1 MKIKA
6 QIGMVMNLDKCIG
19 CHTCSVTCK
28 NTWTN
33 RPGAEYIW
41 FNNVET
47 KPGIGYP
54 KQWEDQERYKGGWK
68 LKKGK
73 LELAAG
79 SKLNKVMLGKIF
91 YNPDMPELKDYYE
104 PWTYN
109 YDNLF
114 TTEERKNQPVAR
126 PKSVITGKD
135 MEIEWGPNW
144 EDDLAGAPNT
154 MPLDPNMKNIET
166 EIKTN
171 FETAFM
177 MYLPRLCEHC
187 LNPSCVASCPSG
199 AMYKR
204 DEDGIV
210 LVDQEAC
217 RGWRYCMTGCPYK
230 KVYFNWKTNKA
241 EKCTFCFPRIEA
253 GLPTVCSETCTG
265 RIRYLGVMLYDADG
279 VKEAASVEDEK
290 ELYQKQLDL
299 FLDPND
305 PAIIEQARKDG
316 IKEDWIKAAQNSP
329 IYKMAKEYKIAFPL
343 HPEYRTMPM
352 VWYVPPLSPIMNYF
366 EGKDSINN
374 PDMIFPAIDEMR
386 IPVDYLAS
394 ILTAGNTDVIKTS
407 LQKMAMMRT
416 YMRAV
421 SSGKDFDTTKLERIG
436 MTEKEVKKMYRL
448 LAIAKYEDRFVI
460 PVSHKEDYIDTY
472 KAQGSSGYSADVCS
486 GCSLADQIN
495 QPDAKPAPAPIGNS
509 TQQPSKSTQEMC
521 EESFYGGIWRD

>member
-28 NTWTN
+28 STWTN
-33 RPGAEYIW
+33 RPGAEYVW

-54 KQWEDQERYKGGWK
+54 MRWEDQEHYKGGWK
-68 LKKGK
+68 LKNGK
-73 LELAAG
+73 LELKSG
-79 SKLNKVMLGKIF
+79 NKLSKIALGKIF
-91 YNPDMPELKDYYE
+91 HNPDMPEMKDYYE

-109 YDNLF
+109 YEHLTNAG
-114 TTEERKNQPVAR
+114 EKKHQPVAR
-126 PKSVITGKD
+126 PKSAITGDNMDLK
-135 MEIEWGPNW
+135 WGPNW
-144 EDDLAGAPNT
+144 EDDLAGAHVTGPQ
-154 MPLDPNMKNIET
+154 DPNIEKIEE
-166 EIKTN
+166 EIKFN
-171 FETAFM
+171 FEQAFM

-230 KVYFNWKTNKA
+230 KVYFNWQTNKA

-265 RIRYLGVMLYDADG
+265 RIRYLGVLLYDADR
-279 VKEAASVEDEK
+279 VQEAASVPDEK
-290 ELYQKQLDL
+290 DLYQAQCDL

-305 PAIIEQARKDG
+305 PAVIAQARADG
-316 IKEDWIKAAQNSP
+316 ISEEWIEAAQNSP
-329 IYKMAKEYKIAFPL
+329 VYKLAIEYKLAFPL
-343 HPEYRTMPM
+343 HPEYRTLPM

-366 EGKDSINN
+366 EGKDSLQN
-374 PDMIFPAIDEMR
+374 PDMIFPAIEEMR
-386 IPVDYLAS
+386 MPIQYLANM
-394 ILTAGNTDVIKTS
+394 LTAGDPEPVKES
-407 LQKMAMMRT
+407 LQRLAMMRS
-416 YMRAV
+416 YMR
-421 SSGKDFDTTKLERIG
+421 SFSTGKSFEEQKLARLG
-436 MTEKEVKKMYRL
+436 LTAHQTEQIYRL

-460 PVSHKEDYIDTY
+460 PTSHKETYLDTY
-472 KAQGSSGYSADVCS
+472 HAQGSEGFGMNCGGCGISGSSADK
-486 GCSLADQIN
+486 N
-495 QPDAKPAPAPIGNS
+495 AKDS
-509 TQQPSKSTQEMC
+509 EY
-521 EESFYGGIWRD
+521 FYGGIWRD